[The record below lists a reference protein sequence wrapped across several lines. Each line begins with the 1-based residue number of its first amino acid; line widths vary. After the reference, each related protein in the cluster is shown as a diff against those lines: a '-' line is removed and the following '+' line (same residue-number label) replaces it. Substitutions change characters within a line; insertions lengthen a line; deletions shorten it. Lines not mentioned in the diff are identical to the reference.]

1 MKLWKKVLAAV
12 TAGVLCVGSAG
23 LSGVQQIALAAYA
36 ETTSVLAAEDSA
48 DSDTLELGIESK
60 SITIE
65 ELEDENYEVTL
76 DITSSREFNGLGV
89 GVRLSEGM
97 EFVENGLKS
106 SLDRAGELQT
116 MILHSCLFFT
126 HQFPLKQ
133 FRQGNLPL
141 LL

>member
-65 ELEDENYEVTL
+65 EL
-76 DITSSREFNGLGV
+76 
-89 GVRLSEGM
+89 
-97 EFVENGLKS
+97 
-106 SLDRAGELQT
+106 
-116 MILHSCLFFT
+116 
-126 HQFPLKQ
+126 
-133 FRQGNLPL
+133 
-141 LL
+141 